1 MQVPLL
7 GEEDH
12 QLLELVGA
20 LSVNDD
26 NESEINEEDWDS
38 DDDYEEYLNQQ
49 QQEYDDFIQQQIEA
63 EEAERLEAEAYEAE
77 MQQEQYDAEETER
90 LEAEAY
96 EAGKSALVMLC
107 HMSAYVQY
115 EVTTSLLLH

>member
-38 DDDYEEYLNQQ
+38 DDDLAAEIEAQRLEYEEYLNQQ
-49 QQEYDDFIQQQIEA
+49 QRGYEDYMEQQRLEMEEQIEQDRIDAA
-63 EEAERLEAEAYEAE
+63 EYEE
-77 MQQEQYDAEETER
+77 EQRQLHEEQMEQDRIDAEEHAEIER
-90 LEAEAY
+90 QE
-96 EAGKSALVMLC
+96 SPR
-107 HMSAYVQY
+107 
-115 EVTTSLLLH
+115 